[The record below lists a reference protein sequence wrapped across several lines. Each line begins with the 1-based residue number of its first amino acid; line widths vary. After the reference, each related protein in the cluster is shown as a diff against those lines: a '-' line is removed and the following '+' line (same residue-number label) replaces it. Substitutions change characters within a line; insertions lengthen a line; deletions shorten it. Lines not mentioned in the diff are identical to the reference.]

1 MKKRKILFVIYSSA
15 LWGDNRALLN
25 ILDGIVLNGFLP
37 LVIVSKKGD
46 ICVELESRGINYKIL
61 PHYFCVYPP
70 TDSVYNILMFFFRLF
85 RILWFNF
92 FALKKLVKIA
102 QSYKPDIIHTNV
114 GPVHIGFK
122 AAKKLGIPH
131 VWHIREYQELDLKKS
146 PFPTKNYFIKSLH
159 NPVNFPIAI
168 TKGIFEYFSMN
179 AQARIIHDGVIV
191 RDEIK
196 FTESKEKYFLFVGRL
211 AEGKGVH
218 NLISAFIEF
227 CKENEDVFLKIAG
240 TGDSRYEKR
249 LSTLVQNAGLTN
261 RVHFLGFRRDIYDL
275 MNRAT
280 ALIVPSHFEGFGFIT
295 VEAMYN
301 GCLVIGNRTGG
312 TEEILGNSSC
322 GILYLGQEALVNA
335 MRQVVINGIDSY
347 YPMLKKAQEE
357 SIELYSQKQNT
368 RNVILHYEESLTNFY
383 EISKND
389 RKYKS

>member
-1 MKKRKILFVIYSSA
+1 
-15 LWGDNRALLN
+15 LN

-211 AEGKGVH
+211 AEGKGVR